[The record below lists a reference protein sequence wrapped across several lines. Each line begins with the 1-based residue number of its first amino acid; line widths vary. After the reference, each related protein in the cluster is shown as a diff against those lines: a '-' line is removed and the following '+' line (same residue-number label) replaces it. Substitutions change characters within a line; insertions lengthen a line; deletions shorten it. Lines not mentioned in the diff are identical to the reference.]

1 MNTETLTIS
10 TDPNSEILR
19 SYWKTR
25 SKEYYY
31 ANREHVLEK
40 RRKSYYRKQLAKH
53 IKASS
58 LI

>member
-1 MNTETLTIS
+1 MNTEPLTIS
-10 TDPNSEILR
+10 NLHTESAR
-19 SYWKTR
+19 TYWKTK

-40 RRKSYYRKQLAKH
+40 RRESYHRKQLAKH